1 MKKFLTVSLA
11 AALMLISASAFAAYP
26 SRTITMIVP
35 FAAGGNTDMV
45 ARALVPSLQKELG
58 AKIIVKNVG
67 GAGGTLG
74 TAELASAK
82 PDGYT
87 IAYLPTGPVVLQP
100 GIRTLPYTTSSLQ
113 AVACVSDTPYVFM
126 VKSDSPMNSLAD
138 AQKALAENKGAMA
151 YGSSGPG
158 TLPHLASAAMV
169 GALGGEAKH
178 IPDRSSAEGMKS
190 LAGGVIQFF
199 SDSTSFLPAFDV
211 KALGIFSPERN
222 PDYPDIPTM
231 KEQGHDLEFSIWGGI
246 FAPKGTPQ
254 DIIDQLDKAVKAAV
268 STPEFQEIARKN
280 SVNALYMN
288 SRDFAAFVADEAKS
302 KEELITGLGL
312 KQ

>member
-1 MKKFLTVSLA
+1 MKKFLILSLGAIFLLA
-11 AALMLISASAFAAYP
+11 AATVQAAYP
-26 SRTITMIVP
+26 DRTITMIVP

-58 AKIIVKNVG
+58 VKIIVKNVG

-74 TAELASAK
+74 TAELAASR

-87 IAYLPTGPVVLQP
+87 IGYLPTGPVVLQP
-100 GIRTLPYTTSSLQ
+100 SIRKLPYTPEKLQ

-126 VKSDSPMNSLAD
+126 VKSDSPMNNLAD
-138 AQKALAENKGAMA
+138 AGKALAANPGKLA

-169 GALGGEAKH
+169 AALGGQAKH

-199 SDSTSFLPAFDV
+199 TDSTSFLPAFDV
-211 KALGIFSPERN
+211 KALGVFSAVRN

-231 KEQGHDLEFSIWGGI
+231 KEQGFDLEFSIWGGV
-246 FAPKGTPQ
+246 FAPAGTPP
-254 DIIDQLDKAVKAAV
+254 DVVERLDKAVQAAV
-268 STPEFQEIARKN
+268 NTPEFQDIAKKN
-280 SVNALYMN
+280 SVNALYMD
-288 SRDFAAFVADEAKS
+288 SRDFAAFVAAEAKS
-302 KEELITGLGL
+302 KEDLIVSLGL